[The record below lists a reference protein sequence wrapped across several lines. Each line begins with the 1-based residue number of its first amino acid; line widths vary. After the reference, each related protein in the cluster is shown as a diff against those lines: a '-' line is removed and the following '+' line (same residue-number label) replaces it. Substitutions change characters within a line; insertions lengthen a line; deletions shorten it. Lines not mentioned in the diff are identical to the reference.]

1 MCRYWNSVWHR
12 YGFVLNVSAIKFNW
26 KITFQWVFKWCVV
39 SVNHNAKWVFEP
51 FQLIDRLTRPLFLT
65 VQVWN
70 AFVDLITIQSNPKN
84 QIKTR
89 QTHCID
95 LTISI
100 GHLMNTHN
108 ILSRSVV
115 PNLIDR
121 LMTKTALNFGHQIQN
136 VLFTNWTNLMIWTFK
151 IRKLTFC
158 SFKSIDSRRR
168 QNVNRLFEA
177 SHIRFYYP
185 RKSQNTQW
193 ES

>member
-39 SVNHNAKWVFEP
+39 SVNHNTKWVFEP

-108 ILSRSVV
+108 ILSAVRRSEFDWSF
-115 PNLIDR
+115 NDQNSIKFR
-121 LMTKTALNFGHQIQN
+121 TSNTKCVIYKLNQFDDLNI
-136 VLFTNWTNLMIWTFK
+136 
-151 IRKLTFC
+151 
-158 SFKSIDSRRR
+158 
-168 QNVNRLFEA
+168 
-177 SHIRFYYP
+177 
-185 RKSQNTQW
+185 
-193 ES
+193 